1 MRIAD
6 AGPGIPEGERLTVFG
21 RGARGSTS
29 AGTSGSGLGLN
40 VASRLMA
47 DMGGTLHL
55 ADPGDA
61 TVGPGACFVLEL
73 PAARADPRVHEPPPL
88 RRLVSPFH
96 QN

>member
-6 AGPGIPEGERLTVFG
+6 GGPGIPEGERLTVSG
-21 RGARGSTS
+21 RGVRGSTS

-55 ADPGDA
+55 ADPGDPA
-61 TVGPGACFVLEL
+61 GGPGACFVLEL
-73 PAARADPRVHEPPPL
+73 PAARSDQRVREPSAPRG
-88 RRLVSPFH
+88 LVSPFH